1 MLRVQDV
8 LESGN
13 LLPDKW
19 LGIYERFLGGK
30 APRDWLDRLHK
41 TAPSDFS
48 ELDKIG
54 EMNSKLV

>member
-13 LLPDKW
+13 LLPEKW
-19 LGIYERFLGGK
+19 LDIYEWFLGGK

-41 TAPSDFS
+41 TAPSGFS
-48 ELDKIG
+48 DLDKIG